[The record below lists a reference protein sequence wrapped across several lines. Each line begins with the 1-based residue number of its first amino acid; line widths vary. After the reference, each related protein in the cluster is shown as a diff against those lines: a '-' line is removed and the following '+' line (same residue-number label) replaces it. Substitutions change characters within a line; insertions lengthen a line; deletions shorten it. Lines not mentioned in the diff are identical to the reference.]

1 MAKFAPTVDRIT
13 ERTFLVIARD
23 GEGSAAIRDS
33 HLDGHLEFIEKN
45 CDRYLTC
52 GPMNDPGEPELVG
65 SFFLLVADDERNAR
79 EFLAGDPYM
88 ASGMYASVSVHEV
101 TAAGGR
107 WMGGVIWESADAI
120 RARAS

>member
-23 GEGSAAIRDS
+23 GEGSAAVRDS
-33 HLDGHLEFIEKN
+33 ELDGHLEYIEKN
-45 CDRYLTC
+45 CDRYLCC
-52 GPMNDPGEPELVG
+52 GPMRNPDQPELVG
-65 SFFLLVADDERNAR
+65 SFFLLAADSEREAR

-88 ASGMYASVSVHEV
+88 ASGMYASVTVHEV

-120 RARAS
+120 RANAS